1 MSALATVA
9 DVEAVWR
16 PLSSAEQGVAQ
27 AWLDRASALVR
38 ASVQNIDTRVA
49 MDDNYRQLAAGVV
62 VDMALRVLKNPEGK
76 RQESIDDYSWT
87 RDNSVAA
94 GNLYLADDELSLLL
108 GVRRRGGAFS
118 IVPGW

>member
-38 ASVQNIDTRVA
+38 ASVQNVDTRVA

-118 IVPGW
+118 IAPGW

>member
-38 ASVQNIDTRVA
+38 ASVQNVDTRVA